1 MHLVKEN
8 CYTKVDSR
16 FWQNCIY
23 PVICDVRSS
32 LWNTPIFWHTDM
44 IYYSPSSKRLNVV
57 TNFIPKLLYF
67 VLRSNFPMCVCEEMI
82 MGRRSLNGQTKT
94 FSPSC
99 FSKYSSILFIS
110 SYIFYSFFDAHINC
124 LKLVFK
130 LAFLGLCSW
139 DIMSVS
145 CSCAILIKCY
155 KRSAWQLWMSL
166 K

>member
-8 CYTKVDSR
+8 CYRTVDSR
-16 FWQNCIY
+16 FWQNCIN

-67 VLRSNFPMCVCEEMI
+67 VLRSNFPMCVCKEMI

-99 FSKYSSILFIS
+99 FSKCSSILFIS
-110 SYIFYSFFDAHINC
+110 SYIFYSFLMLTWTAQNLPLNLLFSGSVREILC
-124 LKLVFK
+124 PWVVLVQF
-130 LAFLGLCSW
+130 S
-139 DIMSVS
+139 
-145 CSCAILIKCY
+145 
-155 KRSAWQLWMSL
+155 
-166 K
+166 